1 LTTKTMSTDQLTVVR
16 TDHWSAHTTNADV
29 VLLADPAPGSVL
41 DSPAV
46 RGWFETLTTVNDAG
60 VNTYH
65 LPLDRRAGATSSI
78 HGREVTLF
86 SSYSYLGLNGH
97 PRIDAAAREAIDRY
111 GTSPG
116 GVRVLT
122 GTLAL
127 HREVEAKLATFLGV
141 GGASLYQSGYDANL
155 AALGALFDAQ
165 DTLILDHYAHHSL
178 REGARLSGATV
189 RRFGHNRLD
198 DLERQLQELAGTPG
212 RRVVVVDGVY
222 SMEGDL
228 APLAEL
234 VDLKRRYGALL
245 VVDESHAIGAVGA
258 SGRGTFEA
266 LGVDPNEADVITASL
281 AKGIPSAGG
290 LVAGSLALVTFLQ
303 HGSSPYVFSGAVSA
317 ANAAAIGAALDVVDD
332 EPQHLADLRANTE
345 RLVGLL
351 RELGLAAGEGR
362 SPVVPLELGSHERTL
377 RWARTLLDHDVA
389 VSAVV
394 YPAVPLGRA
403 RLRLCATGSHRA
415 EHFERLEAGLRRCL
429 ADEDAAADRD

>member
-1 LTTKTMSTDQLTVVR
+1 MTVKADHADQLTLVR
-16 TDHWSAHTTNADV
+16 TDHWAEHTTNPDV
-29 VLLADPAPGSVL
+29 TLLDDPAPGSVL
-41 DSPAV
+41 DSSAV
-46 RGWFETLTTVNDAG
+46 KGWFQTLTAVNTAG
-60 VNTYH
+60 VNTYQ

-97 PRIDAAAREAIDRY
+97 PRIDAAARDAIDRY

-141 GGASLYQSGYDANL
+141 EAASLYQSGYDANL
-155 AALGALFDAQ
+155 AALGTLFDAG
-165 DTLILDHYAHHSL
+165 DTLILDHYAHRSL

-189 RRFGHNRLD
+189 ARFGHNRLD
-198 DLERQLQELAGTPG
+198 DLERQLRALAGTPG

-228 APLAEL
+228 APLPEL
-234 VDLKRRYGALL
+234 VELKNRYGALL
-245 VVDESHAIGAVGA
+245 VVDESHAVGAVGA
-258 SGRGTFEA
+258 TGRGTFEA
-266 LGVDPNEADVITASL
+266 LGVDPREADVITGSL

-290 LVAGSLALVTFLQ
+290 VIAGSLGLVTFLQ

-351 RELGLAAGEGR
+351 RALGLPAGEGQ
-362 SPVVPLELGSHERTL
+362 SPVVPLELGTHERTL

-403 RLRLCATGSHRA
+403 RLRLCATGSHRE
-415 EHFERLEAGLRRCL
+415 EHFARLEAGLRRCL
-429 ADEDAAADRD
+429 ADENGS

>member
-1 LTTKTMSTDQLTVVR
+1 MTTEVASPDRLALVHA
-16 TDHWSAHTTNADV
+16 DHWSAHTTNPDV
-29 VLLADPAPGSVL
+29 VLLGDPAPGSVL

-46 RGWFETLTTVNDAG
+46 KGWFQTLTAVNAAG
-60 VNTYH
+60 LNTYQ
-65 LPLDRRAGATSSI
+65 LPLDRRAAPTSSI

-127 HREVEAKLATFLGV
+127 HRQVESELAVFLGV
-141 GGASLYQSGYDANL
+141 GGATLYQSGYDANL
-155 AALGALFDAQ
+155 AALGTLFDAR
-165 DTLILDHYAHHSL
+165 DTLILDRYAHHSL

-234 VDLKRRYGALL
+234 VELKHRYGALL
-245 VVDESHAIGAVGA
+245 VVDESHAIGAVGRT
-258 SGRGTFEA
+258 GRGTFEA

-290 LVAGSLALVTFLQ
+290 VIAGSLALVTFLQ

-317 ANAAAIGAALDVVDD
+317 ANTAAIGAALRVIDD
-332 EPQHLADLRANTE
+332 EPEHLADLRRNTE

-351 RELGLAAGEGR
+351 RDLGLPAGEGR
-362 SPVVPLELGSHERTL
+362 SPVVPLELGSQERTL

-394 YPAVPLGRA
+394 HPAVPVDRA
-403 RLRLCATGSHRA
+403 RLRLCATGSHRD
-415 EHFERLEAGLRRCL
+415 EHFARLEAGLRRCL
-429 ADEDAAADRD
+429 ADEEADPA